1 MWYKG
6 INNLRHLAGLL
17 SMIFKGVIV
26 FTTPMMEGNK
36 NESNKRVHLIY
47 AVMGAD
53 AYRGTQQNS
62 CRFWG
67 GLSTVFL
74 FIFYFYY

>member
-1 MWYKG
+1 
-6 INNLRHLAGLL
+6 
-17 SMIFKGVIV
+17 MIFKGVIV

-36 NESNKRVHLIY
+36 NESNKRVVHLIY

-53 AYRGTQQNS
+53 PYRGTQQNS

-67 GLSTVFL
+67 GYPLYFYL
-74 FIFYFYY
+74 FFIFIISSYLIILLYFLHYP